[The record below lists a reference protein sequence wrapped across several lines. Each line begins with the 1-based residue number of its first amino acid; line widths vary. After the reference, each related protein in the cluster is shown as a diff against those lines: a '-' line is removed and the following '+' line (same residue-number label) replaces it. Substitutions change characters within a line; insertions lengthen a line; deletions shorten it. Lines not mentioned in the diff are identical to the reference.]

1 MVLLKELL
9 ELDDKLLGVLITLVV
24 LFELLIV
31 LLDVVV
37 PLLQAHKHSKKT
49 TETIKNETF
58 FIFLS
63 LKTLFIDINLNRSS
77 ILELYQFTFFVLI
90 HKIAKLNTITGNK

>member
-63 LKTLFIDINLNRSS
+63 LKILFIDI
-77 ILELYQFTFFVLI
+77 I
-90 HKIAKLNTITGNK
+90 